1 MARTKKV
8 DLSKSSEFK
17 HRSYV
22 GENGETLY
30 DAPIEIRGKAD
41 MDNYGIT
48 IEDCK
53 YLHFGSS
60 QKMLVYF
67 FKTTNRAFAE
77 EQWEYVNNLHSS
89 EYLSTR
95 CMVSGKR
102 KAFIRCRDTNKCSAC
117 PYGRTPETK
126 QTALVSWDG
135 LTDAGYDL
143 ATTDSVEEA
152 VIAKATYEELRHRM
166 DEEDLR
172 IAQAFEAKELL
183 GDPVK
188 QIAKDLGVS
197 EPRVYQLISRAKAI
211 GREYRNGKLSF
222 IKGSC

>member
-22 GENGETLY
+22 VENGETLY
-30 DAPIEIRGKAD
+30 DAPIEIMGKAD

-67 FKTTNRAFAE
+67 YKTTNRAFAE
-77 EQWEYVNNLHSS
+77 DQWEYVNNLHSS

-95 CMVSGKR
+95 CMVPGKR
-102 KAFIRCRDTNKCSAC
+102 KAFIRCRDTNKCSTC

-126 QTALVSWDG
+126 QTALVSWDS

-143 ATTDSVEEA
+143 ATTESVEDA
-152 VIAKATYEELRHRM
+152 VIAKATYEEIRNRM
-166 DEEDLR
+166 DEEDTR
-172 IAQAFEAKELL
+172 IAQAFEEKELL

-211 GREYRNGKLSF
+211 GREYRKKKLD
-222 IKGSC
+222 ILQDR